1 VGVQIGFI
9 GFGDM
14 GVRIAPRL
22 MDAGHTVTGWNRTHE
37 KAEPL
42 IAAGMRWAESPK
54 AVAAQSE
61 VVFAIVT
68 DAAAVR
74 SVALGKDGVIA
85 GLAPGGI
92 FIDMSTIAPDASLEI
107 SSAFQEAG
115 LTMLDAPISGSPP
128 VVEAGNASVMV
139 GGEEEAFE
147 QVKPLLLAIGR
158 KALYVGE
165 RGKAVRMKVAMNL
178 CLVVE
183 MVAFCEAVALAEKGG
198 VDREI
203 AVEAMLNSVVASP
216 VMAYRGPFI
225 LEGKMPEKA
234 LANVTLQQKDMLLA
248 LDLARKSGVPTP
260 LGATANE
267 MLNACRGLGI
277 DHRDFVTVYD
287 VYRRLGGMLK

>member
-1 VGVQIGFI
+1 
-9 GFGDM
+9 
-14 GVRIAPRL
+14 
-22 MDAGHTVTGWNRTHE
+22 
-37 KAEPL
+37 
-42 IAAGMRWAESPK
+42 MRWGESPK

-74 SVALGKDGVIA
+74 SVALGEDGVIA

-234 LANVTLQQKDMLLA
+234 LANVTLQQKDVLLA

>member
-1 VGVQIGFI
+1 VQVGFI

-37 KAEPL
+37 KAESL
-42 IAAGMRWAESPK
+42 IAAGMQWGESAK

-74 SVALGKDGVIA
+74 AVALGEDGVIA
-85 GLAPGGI
+85 GLPPGGI
-92 FIDMSTIAPDASLEI
+92 FIDMSTIAPDASLQI
-107 SSAFQEAG
+107 SSAFEEAG

-178 CLVVE
+178 CLVIE

-225 LEGKMPEKA
+225 LDGKMPEKA

>member
-1 VGVQIGFI
+1 MQVGFI

-14 GVRIAPRL
+14 GARIATRL
-22 MDAGHTVTGWNRTHE
+22 IAAGHTVAGWNRTHE

-42 IAAGMRWAESPK
+42 IAAGMRWGDSPK

-74 SVALGKDGVIA
+74 AVALGDNGVIA
-85 GLAPGGI
+85 GLPPGGI

-107 SSAFQEAG
+107 SAAFGEAG
-115 LTMLDAPISGSPP
+115 LTMLDAPVSGSPP

-225 LEGKMPEKA
+225 LDGKMPEKA
-234 LANVTLQQKDMLLA
+234 LADVTLQQKDMLLA

-260 LGATANE
+260 LGAAANE